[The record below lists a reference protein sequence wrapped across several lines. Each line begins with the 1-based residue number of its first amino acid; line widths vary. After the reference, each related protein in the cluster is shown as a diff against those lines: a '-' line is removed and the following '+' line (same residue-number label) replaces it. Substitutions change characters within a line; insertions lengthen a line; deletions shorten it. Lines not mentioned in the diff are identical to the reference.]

1 MVTRRALLAAMAG
14 AVAAGRARPAG
25 AATAPRIA
33 AIDWAMA
40 ESAMALGH
48 PPLAVA
54 ELKELRRV
62 AASVPPAETIDL
74 GLRGAPNLEALS
86 LSAPDL
92 ILSSSYYSF
101 IQPQLERI
109 APVLSQA
116 LYVPGE
122 DPLPKLVTLLPV
134 LAEALGDPGAAAP
147 VLAEAEAAFDGL
159 AGRLGGQDRPFLLLE
174 IGDARHVRIFG
185 GDSLFGGTLH
195 RLGQANA
202 WTEGTQFAFH
212 APVPMER
219 LADFPEAVLVIVG
232 VVPVQ
237 ARRSLER
244 GALWRRLAPVAR
256 SDVLQL
262 PEINAFGGLPSALR
276 FARELASAA
285 EGRG

>member
-14 AVAAGRARPAG
+14 AVAAGPAG
-25 AATAPRIA
+25 GATGPRIA

-54 ELKELRRV
+54 ELKGLRRV
-62 AASVPPAETIDL
+62 AASLPAETTIDL

-122 DPLPKLVTLLPV
+122 DPLPKLVALLPV
-134 LAEALGDPGAAAP
+134 LADALGDPGAAAP
-147 VLAEAEAAFDGL
+147 VLAEAEASFDGL
-159 AGRLGGQDRPFLLLE
+159 AGRLAGQERPFLLLE
-174 IGDARHVRIFG
+174 VGDARHVRIFG

-195 RLGQANA
+195 RLGRANA
-202 WTEGTQFAFH
+202 WTDGTQFAFH

-219 LADFPEAVLVIVG
+219 LADFPEAALVIAG
-232 VVPVQ
+232 EVPVQ

-244 GALWRRLAPVAR
+244 GALWNRLAPVLR
-256 SDVLQL
+256 GDVLQL

-276 FARELASAA
+276 FARELARTA

>member
-14 AVAAGRARPAG
+14 AMAAGRALPAG
-25 AATAPRIA
+25 GATAPRIA

-54 ELKELRRV
+54 ELKGLRRV
-62 AASVPPAETIDL
+62 SASLPPETIIDL

-122 DPLPKLVTLLPV
+122 DPLPKLTAVLPE
-134 LAEALGDPGAAAP
+134 LAEALDDPGAASP
-147 VLAEAEAAFDGL
+147 VLTEAEDTFDGL
-159 AGRLGGQDRPFLLLE
+159 AGRLAGQDRPFLLME
-174 IGDARHVRIFG
+174 VGDARHVRIFG
-185 GDSLFGGTLH
+185 GDSLYGGALY
-195 RLGQANA
+195 RLGRVNA
-202 WTEGTQFAFH
+202 WTEGTQFAFN

-219 LADFPEAVLVIVG
+219 LAGFPEAVLVIVG
-232 VVPVQ
+232 EVPVQ

-244 GALWRRLAPVAR
+244 GVLWNRLAPVVR
-256 SDVLQL
+256 GDVLQL

-276 FARELASAA
+276 FGAELALAA